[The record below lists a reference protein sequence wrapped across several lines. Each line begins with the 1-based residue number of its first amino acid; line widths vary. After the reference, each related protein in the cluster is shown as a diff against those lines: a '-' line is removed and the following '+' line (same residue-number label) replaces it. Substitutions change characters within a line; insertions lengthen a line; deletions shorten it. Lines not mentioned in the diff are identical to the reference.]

1 MEILIGLAVI
11 VVIAFVLWPKEKA
24 TPVES
29 LIVVDLP
36 APTVTQIA
44 AAATEAPVEVVAEV
58 PAAVPVAGLMLP
70 VEDIG
75 AVEVATKKKA
85 APKKPAAEKK
95 PRVKQAP
102 KAV

>member
-11 VVIAFVLWPKEKA
+11 VVVAFVLWPKEKA

-29 LIVVDLP
+29 TTVVDLP
-36 APTVTQIA
+36 APTVTQVA
-44 AAATEAPVEVVAEV
+44 AAATEVPVEVATEV

-75 AVEVATKKKA
+75 AVEVAPKKKA
-85 APKKPAAEKK
+85 VPKKPDAEKK
-95 PRVKQAP
+95 PRAPRKP

>member
-11 VVIAFVLWPKEKA
+11 VVIVFVLWPKEKA

-29 LIVVDLP
+29 LVVVDLP
-36 APTVTQIA
+36 APTVTQVA
-44 AAATEAPVEVVAEV
+44 AAATEAPAEVVAEA
-58 PAAVPVAGLMLP
+58 PAVIPVAGLMLP
-70 VEDIG
+70 VEDVG
-75 AVEVATKKKA
+75 AAESATKKKA

-95 PRVKQAP
+95 PRTP